1 MVLGLNKNLKK
12 RKPALSFS
20 ALQSFQSCARTRMVA
35 VNTSAR
41 CSTKTFNAPAL
52 MAISWIR
59 ITNLVYPMVRM
70 TQKATMIH
78 TKKKKNLRAMNGKKP
93 TKSQRLQVT
102 KRFGYFRSILSTS
115 SFRDLQMWQSR
126 HHKRQ
131 EYFQVWEAE
140 RHWQKHY
147 RGQSDRWGGT
157 QQRYHHTEWLARE
170 QQQHRDSSWTPSCRR
185 TSLRWNGWYGPHCQW
200 RALSTG
206 RMSMAGKIYSTNL
219 PFSAEIK
226 KKRKKKSHST
236 GKKYLS
242 TYLSHCHS
250 NSNLGIQDSPS

>member
-1 MVLGLNKNLKK
+1 MLLRWWLFPGFGLQILYIQWWEWPKK
-12 RKPALSFS
+12 
-20 ALQSFQSCARTRMVA
+20 LQ
-35 VNTSAR
+35 
-41 CSTKTFNAPAL
+41 
-52 MAISWIR
+52 W
-59 ITNLVYPMVRM
+59 Y
-70 TQKATMIH
+70 
-78 TKKKKNLRAMNGKKP
+78 KKNLRAINGIKP

-102 KRFGYFRSILSTS
+102 KCFGYFRSILSTS

-131 EYFQVWEAE
+131 EDVHVWAAE
-140 RHWQKHY
+140 RHWQKHC

-170 QQQHRDSSWTPSCRR
+170 QQQHRDSSWTRSCRR
-185 TSLRWNGWYGPHCQW
+185 TNLRWNGWYGPHCQW

-206 RMSMAGKIYSTNL
+206 GMSMAGEIYSTNL
-219 PFSAEIK
+219 PFSAK
-226 KKRKKKSHST
+226 KFFKNKIT
-236 GKKYLS
+236 QYWLS